1 MALSSEQAS
10 QVLREVAAVSHR
22 SGQLYRY
29 QRFAPMLVLWGV
41 IWLIGFSMTN
51 FFPARASWLWIALD
65 VIGVAGC
72 IYLGGKGKQD
82 ASNSGAWRWLAS
94 IATIFA
100 FYIVILNIFQ
110 PFSGQQSAVLI
121 TLLVALFYVLGG
133 IWIGARLTITG
144 IAMAALTLVGYYLF
158 PAYFFLWMAVVGGG
172 ALMLAGLWL
181 RTA

>member
-1 MALSSEQAS
+1 MPLSSEQAS
-10 QVLREVAAVSHR
+10 QVLREVEAVSHR

-41 IWLIGFSMTN
+41 IWLIGFGMTN

-72 IYLGGKGKQD
+72 IYLGGKGKQEP
-82 ASNSGAWRWLAS
+82 SNSGAWRWLAS
-94 IATIFA
+94 IAAIVA
-100 FYIVILNIFQ
+100 FYIAILSIFQ
-110 PFSGQQSAVLI
+110 PFSGRQSAVLI
-121 TLLVALFYVLGG
+121 TLLVALFYVLSGV
-133 IWIGARLTITG
+133 WIGARLTITG
-144 IAMAALTLVGYYLF
+144 IAMAALTLAGYYLF
-158 PAYFFLWMAVVGGG
+158 PSYFFLWMAVVGGG

>member
-1 MALSSEQAS
+1 
-10 QVLREVAAVSHR
+10 
-22 SGQLYRY
+22 
-29 QRFAPMLVLWGV
+29 
-41 IWLIGFSMTN
+41 
-51 FFPARASWLWIALD
+51 

-72 IYLGGKGKQD
+72 IYLGVKGKQE

-100 FYIVILNIFQ
+100 FYIVVLNIFQ
-110 PFSGQQSAVLI
+110 PISGQQSAALI

-133 IWIGARLTITG
+133 IWIGARLTVTG
-144 IAMAALTLVGYYLF
+144 IGMAALTLVGYYLF
-158 PAYFFLWMAVVGGG
+158 PAYFFFWMAVVGGG